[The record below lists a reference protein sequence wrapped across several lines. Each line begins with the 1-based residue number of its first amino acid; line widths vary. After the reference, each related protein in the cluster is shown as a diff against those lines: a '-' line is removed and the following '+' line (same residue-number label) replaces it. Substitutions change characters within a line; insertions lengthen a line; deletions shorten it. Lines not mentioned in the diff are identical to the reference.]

1 MTTAAKIV
9 DRALQALGVQ
19 NELNPADEYLQ
30 EQFFDLLIDMLNRW
44 SGINIDIGITL
55 PTVPA
60 DDLGE
65 PESTTEG
72 IYTSLAIEGQDI
84 AKVVASAALRRR
96 QKIAYRAIKTAFGI
110 WPEQSMPNSMPIGQ
124 GNNLGPRTRRFFP
137 DTNVVGA
144 DSTESLG
151 T

>member
-1 MTTAAKIV
+1 
-9 DRALQALGVQ
+9 
-19 NELNPADEYLQ
+19 
-30 EQFFDLLIDMLNRW
+30 MLNRW